1 MPGGC
6 NAEVDFRTV
15 LKKDD
20 DVCLPRLHTQ
30 FVAKIPEHVAKVDQ
44 ARMSSRCHVIFES
57 SNPEVQPFFSER
69 IDSINLYVRLVSP
82 EAGAHV
88 CRPVVDLGVVSVFTH
103 LVLQKILR
111 IGADLTEYTYVTY
124 SVVLPDQKS
133 RFQAGFRADSNRAGM
148 LIFKLSRN
156 PVRKLC
162 FLAGGG
168 CVYATVCGPLFG
180 QHVRRRSF
188 EVQGPAVH
196 EVRAWASL
204 GLRKPAAQLEVKR
217 VSCRPHTHGF
227 INMSAARQA
236 PQLLR

>member
-1 MPGGC
+1 M
-6 NAEVDFRTV
+6 
-15 LKKDD
+15 
-20 DVCLPRLHTQ
+20 
-30 FVAKIPEHVAKVDQ
+30 
-44 ARMSSRCHVIFES
+44 
-57 SNPEVQPFFSER
+57 
-69 IDSINLYVRLVSP
+69 RLVSP

-103 LVLQKILR
+103 LVLQNILR
-111 IGADLTEYTYVTY
+111 IWADLTEYAYVTY

-148 LIFKLSRN
+148 LIFRLSRN
-156 PVRKLC
+156 PVRKLD

-168 CVYATVCGPLFG
+168 CVYATVCGSMFG

-217 VSCRPHTHGF
+217 VSCGLQLDLPLPL
-227 INMSAARQA
+227 AAGRA
-236 PQLLR
+236 RAGAADATTICGTFDENRCTAG